1 MTEPAIERLADEM
14 EIRNLVAQLAHL
26 ADMAEDLEEYLACFT
41 DDAVWSFPGDE
52 REGLELSDS
61 RTEGH
66 DAIRADRLSRRA
78 DRFQG
83 PGTHTRHVNTTLA
96 VRVHDHET
104 AQAESYWLFV
114 TDTTGEPQVRSIGHY
129 LDRFV
134 RTDEGWKFVSRQI
147 TTG

>member
-1 MTEPAIERLADEM
+1 MTELAIEQLADEM
-14 EIRNLVAQLAHL
+14 EIRNLVARLAHL
-26 ADMAEDLEEYLACFT
+26 ADMAESLDAYLACFT
-41 DDAVWSFPGDE
+41 EDAVWSFPGDD
-52 REGLELSDS
+52 RDGLSES

-66 DAIRADRLSRRA
+66 EAIKADRLSRRA

-104 AQAESYWLFV
+104 AEAESYWLFV

-134 RTDEGWKFVSRQI
+134 RTDEGWKFASRQI

>member
-1 MTEPAIERLADEM
+1 MTELAIERLADEM
-14 EIRNLVAQLAHL
+14 EIRNLVARLAHL
-26 ADMAEDLEEYLACFT
+26 ADMAENLDDYLACFT
-41 DDAVWSFPGDE
+41 EDAVWLFPGDD
-52 REGLELSDS
+52 REGLALSES

-66 DAIRADRLSRRA
+66 EAIRADRLSRRA

-104 AQAESYWLFV
+104 AEAESYWLFV
-114 TDTTGEPQVRSIGHY
+114 TDTTGEPRVRSIGHY

-134 RTDEGWKFVSRQI
+134 HTDEGWKFASRQI